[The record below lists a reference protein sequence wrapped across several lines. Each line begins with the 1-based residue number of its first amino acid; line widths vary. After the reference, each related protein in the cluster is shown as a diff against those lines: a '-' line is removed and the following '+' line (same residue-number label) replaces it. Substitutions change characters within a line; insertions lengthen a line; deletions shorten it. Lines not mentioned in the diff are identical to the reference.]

1 MCSFS
6 YAWNALN
13 TQWMDITDGV
23 KFADRHRYTEIVAK
37 KQGKIKLLT
46 NMETIQI
53 ENTDIRKTQQQ
64 IMDGPNRKIKRKSA
78 ILYNNNYLI

>member
-37 KQGKIKLLT
+37 KQEKL
-46 NMETIQI
+46 
-53 ENTDIRKTQQQ
+53 
-64 IMDGPNRKIKRKSA
+64 S
-78 ILYNNNYLI
+78 Y